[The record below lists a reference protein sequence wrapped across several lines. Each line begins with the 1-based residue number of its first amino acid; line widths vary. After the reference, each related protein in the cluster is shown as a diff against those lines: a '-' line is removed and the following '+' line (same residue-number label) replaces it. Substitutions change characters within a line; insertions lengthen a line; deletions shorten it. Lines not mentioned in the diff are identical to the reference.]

1 MKDKPFITLENVTLR
16 VRDRRILEN
25 TSWEMKKDQHW
36 AVLGPNGAGKSVLV
50 KSLFGE
56 VPVVAGK
63 MTCYF
68 PGDQGKPSFPGA
80 EFVGYV
86 APELARGIIARENL
100 KDEFRHFSGRIH
112 RATNVADV
120 ITANH
125 LSKCGKQVAVVE
137 IADDVLNN
145 MGAVLKRNMLSQVGV
160 QGIQIYVSTKIIETS
175 PGHVKISNVVGE
187 TEIPADHLVIA
198 AGYQARV
205 SDHWKDMAASIPSIT
220 IGDAFRPGCVKSG
233 PPKTP
238 SRRCPDCA
246 SRPNTTGGTP
256 GIQRTTTFFLCFRVL
271 SKAKAQK
278 REYEHARNPK
288 EFKEV

>member
-16 VRDRRILEN
+16 VRDRCILEN

-36 AVLGPNGAGKSVLV
+36 AVLGPNGADKSVLV

-125 LSKCGKQVAVVE
+125 QAVLDE
-137 IADDVLNN
+137 DVLKQRLF
-145 MGAVLKRNMLSQVGV
+145 GAAKDADVAALLDLS
-160 QGIQIYVSTKIIETS
+160 ILTLST
-175 PGHVKISNVVGE
+175 GE
-187 TEIPADHLVIA
+187 MNRIMIA
-198 AGYQARV
+198 RALM
-205 SDHWKDMAASIPSIT
+205 K
-220 IGDAFRPGCVKSG
+220 
-233 PPKTP
+233 
-238 SRRCPDCA
+238 
-246 SRPNTTGGTP
+246 RPNLL
-256 GIQRTTTFFLCFRVL
+256 ISDFFPTASGR
-271 SKAKAQK
+271 
-278 REYEHARNPK
+278 
-288 EFKEV
+288 